1 MLRAIQFKG
10 CVMLQLLKSKTV
22 WFSIILAVLPLF
34 AQFIGV
40 FNLTPI
46 QQMVALQVIAVVTLL
61 LRLVTTKPVSEL

>member
-1 MLRAIQFKG
+1 
-10 CVMLQLLKSKTV
+10 MLQLLKSKTV

>member
-1 MLRAIQFKG
+1 
-10 CVMLQLLKSKTV
+10 MLQLLKSKTV
-22 WFSIILAVLPLF
+22 WFAIILAVLPLF